1 MRCGAHHWLSDPG
14 CFFFLCLGYI
24 LQCCFY
30 ISMLCVHT
38 LCARCVCMYV
48 YKHIERHA
56 HLHLETERKNP
67 LNSNPKPV
75 WYSSKR
81 PPEWGRQSKGRR
93 GGANIS
99 HPLPRSAF
107 FSSLY
112 VIWYGMMINIHREHR
127 GMRGSGSGSG
137 SARIESKTASQNRR
151 CEGR

>member
-93 GGANIS
+93 GDANIS
-99 HPLPRSAF
+99 HPLPRSGLF
-107 FSSLY
+107 FFMSY
-112 VIWYGMMINIHREHR
+112 GMWYGMVWYADKYTSWAPGDARL
-127 GMRGSGSGSG
+127 GLGLGLGSN
-137 SARIESKTASQNRR
+137 RIEDGVA
-151 CEGR
+151 E